1 MPRAVRVLGWLRG
14 GDSFKSDSLQA
25 RVDRLRGK
33 VGARVC
39 PSSNPC
45 LSFRQEPTFRVLSDR
60 ALNVD
65 GHFGTQNSERFVDH
79 NIWGFRLSRRRSRA
93 VSENV
98 CGDAVRAAS
107 PA

>member
-1 MPRAVRVLGWLRG
+1 MAHRGRGIRAPT
-14 GDSFKSDSLQA
+14 
-25 RVDRLRGK
+25 
-33 VGARVC
+33 
-39 PSSNPC
+39 PSAAAIGRRC
-45 LSFRQEPTFRVLSDR
+45 AIR
-60 ALNVD
+60 ALSHACTSASIQPTAVD

>member
-1 MPRAVRVLGWLRG
+1 MTDYSAIAKTLT
-14 GDSFKSDSLQA
+14 DSLQ
-25 RVDRLRGK
+25 
-33 VGARVC
+33 
-39 PSSNPC
+39 
-45 LSFRQEPTFRVLSDR
+45 LSVAPI
-60 ALNVD
+60 VD